1 MKQKVT
7 VRVQGEKRR
16 SSTEVMCTRY
26 YGVAGRGGDNLE
38 CGRGIMPGLGDRSL
52 PYSVPF
58 DFIVVTVTSR
68 TLGPPIAMNVQRS
81 GASVRYPCQ
90 KGDLHRLHC
99 GEPSPAGGRPP
110 VELVGVGTNP
120 RSHVKPVMV
129 FNPRPKRVIS
139 CVIGGKRTPVSYK

>member
-7 VRVQGEKRR
+7 VWVQGEKRR
-16 SSTEVMCTRY
+16 SSAEVMCTRY
-26 YGVAGRGGDNLE
+26 CASPEEGEITWNVGG
-38 CGRGIMPGLGDRSL
+38 GIMPGLGDRSL

-68 TLGPPIAMNVQRS
+68 TLGPPITMNVQRS

-99 GEPSPAGGRPP
+99 SEPSPAGGRPP

-139 CVIGGKRTPVSYK
+139 CVIGGKRTPCFI